1 MKTLLIDNYDSYT
14 FNLFQLLAEVNG
26 EQPLVIR
33 NDQLSWDELN
43 TLNVDNIV
51 ISPGPGKPNVQRDF
65 GICDRVL
72 RESNLPVLGVC
83 LGHQG
88 LGYAFGGEIAPA
100 PKVMHGLLSPIRH
113 NNGILFEGIPQHFS
127 AVRYHSLVV
136 VEPLPDLLEAIA
148 WADDGVIMALRHRE
162 RPLFGV
168 QFHPESVSTVHG
180 KKLIE
185 NFAEFTAKF
194 QADAPKAEAS
204 PKSGAYR
211 VLSVIPSR
219 KDDEISHAKKKFF
232 VRSRKLNQ
240 LYNPEQV
247 FNHLYKNEEFSFWL
261 DSSRVEEGLSRFSF
275 MGASGGELGAVV
287 QYQAQEKKLR
297 VIKNG
302 KSVERE
308 ESIFDYLDAELSKRE
323 VLSPELPFDFNTGF
337 VGYLGYELKAEL
349 GASAKYQADLP
360 DANFIFADR
369 LIAFDHA
376 ENATYLV
383 QLFAEGN
390 TEVSEKWFDSIEKE
404 LEELPVLPP
413 LKSSYEKASAP
424 LKFQLHRSHADYL
437 KDIQEC
443 KTYLRDGESY
453 EICLTTQISTDTN
466 LEPFA
471 LYRHLRHG
479 NPAPYSAYFCFGEY
493 AILSSSPERFL
504 RVDRERW
511 VEAKPI
517 KGTAKR
523 GLTKEEDER
532 LCEELRTSE
541 KNRAENLMIVDLLRN
556 DLGLVCEIGSV
567 HVPKL
572 MQIESYSTVH
582 QMVTTIRGH
591 LRDDMRIIDSIKA
604 AFPGGSM
611 TGAPKLRT
619 MEIID
624 RLEQEARGVYSGVI
638 GFLGLNGTA
647 DLNIVIRTIIS
658 TAQGMSI
665 GAGGA
670 VTILSDEEEEYEE
683 MLLKS
688 DALIKAI
695 VTAAYGEF
703 DEKLYD
709 IEQD

>member
-43 TLNVDNIV
+43 TLDFDNIV

-65 GICDRVL
+65 GICGRVL
-72 RESNLPVLGVC
+72 RETNLPVLGVC

-88 LGYAFGGEIAPA
+88 LGYAFGGGIAPA

-113 NNGILFEGIPQHFS
+113 NNGVLFEGIPQQFR
-127 AVRYHSLVV
+127 AVRYHSLIVA
-136 VEPLPDLLEAIA
+136 EPLPDVLEAIA
-148 WADDGVIMALRHRE
+148 WADDEVIMALRHRE

-168 QFHPESVSTVHG
+168 QFHPESVSTEYG

-185 NFAEFTAKF
+185 NFAEFTANF
-194 QADAPKAEAS
+194 RADVPKREAS
-204 PKSGAYR
+204 LKSGALR
-211 VLSVIPSR
+211 SLSLVPSR
-219 KDDEISHAKKKFF
+219 KNDEINPAKKKFSI
-232 VRSRKLNQ
+232 RSRKLNQ

-247 FNHLYKNEEFSFWL
+247 FYHLYKDEEFSFWL
-261 DSSRVEEGLSRFSF
+261 DSSRVEKSLSRFSF
-275 MGASGGELGAVV
+275 MGASVGELGAVV
-287 QYQAQEKKLR
+287 QYRAQRKKLDI
-297 VIKNG
+297 IKNG
-302 KSVERE
+302 KKVERE
-308 ESIFDYLDAELSKRE
+308 GSIFDYLDAELSKRK
-323 VLSPELPFDFNTGF
+323 VSSPELPFDFNTGF

-349 GASAKYQADLP
+349 GASEKYQTDLP

-369 LIAFDHA
+369 IIAFDHA

-383 QLFAEGN
+383 QLFLDESADVAE
-390 TEVSEKWFDSIEKE
+390 SWFNRVEKE
-404 LEELPVLPP
+404 LEKLPALPP
-413 LKSSYEKASAP
+413 LMSLYEKASAP
-424 LKFQLHRSHADYL
+424 LKFQLHRSHADYV
-437 KDIQEC
+437 KDIQQC
-443 KTYLRDGESY
+443 KAYLREGESY
-453 EICLTTQISTDTN
+453 EICLTTQISTDAY
-466 LEPFA
+466 LESLA
-471 LYRHLRHG
+471 LYRHLRHS
-479 NPAPYSAYFCFGEY
+479 NPAPYAAYFRFGEY

-511 VEAKPI
+511 AEAKPI

-591 LRDDMRIIDSIKA
+591 LRDDMNVIDCIKA

-619 MEIID
+619 MELID
-624 RLEQEARGVYSGVI
+624 RLEKEARGIYSGTI

-658 TAQGMSI
+658 TAQGMSM

-703 DEKLYD
+703 DEKFYN

>member
-26 EQPLVIR
+26 ETPLVIC
-33 NDQLSWDELN
+33 NDQLSWDELKA
-43 TLNVDNIV
+43 LDFDNIV
-51 ISPGPGKPNVQRDF
+51 ISPGPGRPNVQRDF

-72 RESNLPVLGVC
+72 RESNLPLLGVC

-88 LGYAFGGEIAPA
+88 LGYAFGGVIAPA

-113 NNGILFEGIPQHFS
+113 NNGMLFGGIPQHFS

-136 VEPLPDLLEAIA
+136 AEPLPDVLEATA
-148 WADDGVIMALRHRE
+148 WADDGAIMALRHRE

-168 QFHPESVSTVHG
+168 QFHPESISTEYG

-185 NFAEFTAKF
+185 NFGALTAEFW
-194 QADAPKAEAS
+194 ADISKGKAS
-204 PKSGAYR
+204 PRSR
-211 VLSVIPSR
+211 VLRSNSLLPSR
-219 KDDEISHAKKKFF
+219 KKAELKPPKNKFS

-240 LYNPEQV
+240 LYDSEQV
-247 FNHLYKNEEFSFWL
+247 FYHLYKDEEFSFWL

-275 MGASGGELGAVV
+275 MGASGGELGTVA
-287 QYQAQEKKLR
+287 QYQAQGKKLR
-297 VIKNG
+297 IIKNG
-302 KSVERE
+302 KIEERN
-308 ESIFDYLDAELSKRE
+308 ESIFDYLDAELSERQAS
-323 VLSPELPFDFNTGF
+323 SPELPFDFNTGF

-349 GASAKYQADLP
+349 GASEKYQAELP
-360 DANFIFADR
+360 DANFIFSDR
-369 LIAFDHA
+369 LIAFDHIENTTYLIQLFSEESA
-376 ENATYLV
+376 ENDK
-383 QLFAEGN
+383 
-390 TEVSEKWFDSIEKE
+390 KWFDKIEKE
-404 LEELPVLPP
+404 LEELTALPP
-413 LKSSYEKASAP
+413 LISPREKIPVP
-424 LKFQLHRSHADYL
+424 LKFQLHRSHADYV
-437 KDIQEC
+437 KDIQTS
-443 KTYLRDGESY
+443 KAYLRDGESY
-453 EICLTTQISTDTN
+453 EICLTTQISTDRS
-466 LEPFA
+466 LKPFA
-471 LYRHLRHG
+471 LYRHLRHS
-479 NPAPYSAYFCFGEY
+479 NPAPYAAHFRFGEN

-511 VEAKPI
+511 AEARPI

-523 GLTKEEDER
+523 GATQKEDEQ

-556 DLGLVCEIGSV
+556 DLGRVCEIGSV
-567 HVPKL
+567 YVPKL

-582 QMVTTIRGH
+582 QMVTTIRGR
-591 LRDDMRIIDSIKA
+591 LRDDMCIIDCIKA

-624 RLEQEARGVYSGVI
+624 RLEQEARGIYSGTI

-658 TAQGMSI
+658 TPQGMSM

-695 VTAAYGEF
+695 VTASYGEF
-703 DEKLYD
+703 DERLYD